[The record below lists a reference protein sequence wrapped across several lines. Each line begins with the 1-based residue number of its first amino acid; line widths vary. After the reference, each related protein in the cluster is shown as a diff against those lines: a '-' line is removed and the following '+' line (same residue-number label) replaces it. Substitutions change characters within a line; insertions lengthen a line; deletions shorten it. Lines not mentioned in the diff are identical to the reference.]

1 MKRLQVKLR
10 HRLKRI
16 LAAAVPWSDLA
27 KHHRA
32 SLAYDSRVQSLAADA
47 MLDDAERAIHHRQS
61 VRAQLA
67 LAAAQRTAPDNGR
80 TIEIDA
86 RLSLMRARPH
96 EAVERLERDPEP
108 NDRRRLLL
116 ALARCQAGDIATAHL
131 DLAAWSRRDDCP
143 PEARILLA
151 KLELEAGDAEAAR
164 TALCRHRNRPS
175 DPMTCQM
182 LILLDT
188 AEDLPQAAQ
197 QAAAMLARAI
207 ADRGVS
213 TEMNHRWLATLGL
226 TPRTV
231 RVEPTHEQVA
241 QLAQSLTQ
249 EPTAIASLVRAQ
261 QIEAKPTHVRLLRRA
276 LVRIAESLPEP
287 RAAFEGLAHLAE
299 IDGDRDDAA
308 RWARRVLRDDA
319 YSAAMALLLDRVS
332 SDKTNRT
339 TDALRR
345 ASAQH
350 PEYSDVQLA
359 LIDRYRRTGRTEKAR
374 ATAARWAA
382 ENPANRA
389 AASIAKELAA

>member
-1 MKRLQVKLR
+1 MKRLQIKLR

-16 LAAAVPWSDLA
+16 LAAALPWSDLA
-27 KHHRA
+27 KHHRTVRA
-32 SLAYDSRVQSLAADA
+32 CGSRIHALDADA
-47 MLDDAERAIHHRQS
+47 MLDDAEHAMHHGQS

-67 LAAAQRTAPDNGR
+67 LAAAQRVAPDNGR
-80 TIEIDA
+80 TIEIEA
-86 RLSLMRARPH
+86 RLALLRARPR
-96 EAVERLERDPEP
+96 EAVDRLERDASP

-151 KLELEAGDAEAAR
+151 KLELDADDVEAAR
-164 TALCRHRNRPS
+164 TALRGHRHRPN

-182 LILLDT
+182 LILIDT

-207 ADRGVS
+207 ADRGGS
-213 TEMNHRWLATLGL
+213 TAMNNRWLATLGL

-241 QLAQSLTQ
+241 QLAQSLSH
-249 EPTAIASLVRAQ
+249 EPTVIPSLVRAQ
-261 QIEAKPTHVRLLRRA
+261 QIEAKPTHLRLLRRA
-276 LVRIAESLPEP
+276 LVRIADTLPEP
-287 RAAFEGLAHLAE
+287 RIAFEALANLAE
-299 IDGDRDDAA
+299 IDSDRDDAA

-319 YSAAMALLLDRVS
+319 YSAPMALLLDRVGH
-332 SDKTNRT
+332 DKTSHT
-339 TDALRR
+339 TDALEH

-350 PEYSDVQLA
+350 PEFSDVQRA
-359 LIDRYRRTGRTEKAR
+359 LIDRYRRVGRLEDA
-374 ATAARWAA
+374 
-382 ENPANRA
+382 RA
-389 AASIAKELAA
+389 AADRWIARDPSNPTAAAVAKELAA